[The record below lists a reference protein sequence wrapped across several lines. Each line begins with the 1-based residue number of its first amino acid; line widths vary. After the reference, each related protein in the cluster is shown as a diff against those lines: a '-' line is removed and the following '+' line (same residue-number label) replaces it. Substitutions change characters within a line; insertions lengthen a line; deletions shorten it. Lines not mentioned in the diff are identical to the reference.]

1 MKTLFTKNKLHIICM
16 AIAVMMALFITG
28 CSGGTDNGTPS
39 VTAAPANVRTEST
52 SLGQG
57 STKFNFTVVDK
68 EGNETSYE
76 IHTDEETVGEALS
89 KLGLIDG
96 EEGKYGLYVKT
107 VNGISADY
115 NKDGVYWAFYINNEY
130 ASKGIDSTVITE
142 GESYSLRIE

>member
-1 MKTLFTKNKLHIICM
+1 M

-28 CSGGTDNGTPS
+28 CSGSTDNGTPS
-39 VTAAPANVRTEST
+39 ATAAPANVRTEST

-96 EEGKYGLYVKT
+96 EEGEYGLYVKT